1 MTRCE
6 THGLAAAPDGLCEL
20 CRRRTGPPSEA
31 PSRGT
36 VGLITVVA
44 GLGLLLAAHFAVKG
58 FERPLAGANSAAPGL
73 APEARAEAE
82 PVASAKHEGA
92 PLPPLP
98 ARSTN
103 TAPQVLPSVSAP
115 VEPVATSSASP
126 ALASAS
132 SAAPRPSAAQLAQA
146 LKATNVVMFSTSW
159 CPVCTRARAFLNA
172 NGIPFEERDID
183 RNPAARDELKR
194 RTGKASIPLL
204 VVDGQQLEPGFS
216 ESAVMKAVTASLKRR
231 LGVEELHAQRTR

>member
-20 CRRRTGPPSEA
+20 CRRRTDPPSEA

-36 VGLITVVA
+36 VGLVTLVA
-44 GLGLLLAAHFAVKG
+44 GLGLLLATHFAVKV
-58 FERPLAGANSAAPGL
+58 FEPPPAGANSAAPGI

-82 PVASAKHEGA
+82 PVASAKHETA

-98 ARSTN
+98 ARSTSA
-103 TAPQVLPSVSAP
+103 APQVLPTASAP
-115 VEPVATSSASP
+115 GETAATSSASP
-126 ALASAS
+126 AVASAS
-132 SAAPRPSAAQLAQA
+132 STATRPSAAQLAQA

-183 RNPAARDELKR
+183 RNPTARDELKR

-204 VVDGQQLEPGFS
+204 VIDGQQLEPGFS
-216 ESAVMKAVTASLKRR
+216 ESAVMKAVSASLKRR
-231 LGVEELHAQRTR
+231 LGVEDLHVRRTR